1 MPITYLLPS
10 VSVHLINNSGS
21 VQTISDTLVIPS
33 LNFGRSASD
42 LITTC
47 SFSVPG
53 AYDIPLVP
61 PQTLALEYESVV
73 RFHGVVTDCSI
84 TWQGGIANTTIEA
97 ADMSYL
103 LSHKLV
109 PVLPADYL
117 PHQVGMCDFTG
128 VSVYNIVSDMLTGTG
143 IVAGDWVSGYGGS
156 IEYSQVFDPGT
167 TRLQVLQRI
176 ADEIGYTAFLYY
188 VKIEGVYYS
197 YLYFDPFSG
206 IDISEVL

>member
-1 MPITYLLPS
+1 MTADITPLAS
-10 VSVHLINNSGS
+10 VVLISNAGLQQ
-21 VQTISDTLVIPS
+21 VISDTLVIPS

-53 AYDIPLVP
+53 AHDIPLVP
-61 PQTLALEYESVV
+61 PQTLVLEYENVV

-109 PVLPADYL
+109 PVLLADYL

-143 IVAGDWVSGYGGS
+143 IVAGDKVSGYSGN
-156 IEYSQVFDPGT
+156 IEYSQEFEPGT
-167 TRLQVLQRI
+167 TRLQVIQRI

-188 VKIEGVYYS
+188 TKVEGVYYS
-197 YLYFDPFSG
+197 SLYFGPFSG
-206 IDISEVL
+206 IDTSEVL